1 MCTAGYIPPDMVPN
15 PLGYSDPLAFIRSE
29 PTKSSTEPASWYPA
43 GAPPRQPAF
52 GRNLL
57 QSMDYAFKARNG
69 PRFVK
74 VIEDINRV
82 IRGLKDHPDGN
93 VFMRAPTRWG
103 GVPPPMNEHIYEEVY
118 QRSAGPRVKE
128 ITRRL
133 KAFSSTTYGELNCG
147 CVFSLPERKKIDR
160 I

>member
-1 MCTAGYIPPDMVPN
+1 MFPAGYIPPDMVPN
-15 PLGYSDPLAFIRSE
+15 PLGYSDPLAFIRVE
-29 PTKSSTEPASWYPA
+29 AAKPPTEPWYPA

-57 QSMDYAFKARNG
+57 QSMEYAFKARNG

-82 IRGLKDHPDGN
+82 IRGLKEHADGN
-93 VFMRAPTRWG
+93 VFLRAPTRWG
-103 GVPPPMNEHIYEEVY
+103 GVPPHVNEHIYEEVY

-147 CVFSLPERKKIDR
+147 CALPLPEKN
-160 I
+160 

>member
-1 MCTAGYIPPDMVPN
+1 MSTAGYIPPDMVPN
-15 PLGYSDPLAFIRSE
+15 PLGYSDPLAFTRLE
-29 PTKSSTEPASWYPA
+29 PTKPSEPSGWYPA

-74 VIEDINRV
+74 VLEDVNRV
-82 IRGLKDHPDGN
+82 IRELKEHPDGN

-103 GVPPPMNEHIYEEVY
+103 GVSPPINEHIYEEVY

-147 CVFSLPERKKIDR
+147 CVFSLPENK
-160 I
+160 